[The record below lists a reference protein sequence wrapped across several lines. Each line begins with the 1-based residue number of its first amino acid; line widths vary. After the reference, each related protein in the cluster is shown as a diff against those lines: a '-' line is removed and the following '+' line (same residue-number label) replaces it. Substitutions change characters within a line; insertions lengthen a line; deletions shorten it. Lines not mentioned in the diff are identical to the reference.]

1 MDLPY
6 QAGQFLDALGESF
19 AMQGSG
25 AFGIPPMSYGNP
37 VVPHRGPASTSA
49 LPDSKTGDT
58 DKLSKT
64 TVLSLI
70 EALNRRTYRGA
81 GEIRWNASAAGSTD
95 SDASSPESSM
105 RGWQST
111 AARSRRAAPHSL
123 GWVLDTEI
131 GGVRAQVQSLTR

>member
-37 VVPHRGPASTSA
+37 VVPHGGPASTSA
-49 LPDSKTGDT
+49 LPDSKAGDT
-58 DKLSKT
+58 GKLSKT

-70 EALNRRTYRGA
+70 EALNQHIVELEKLDGVCQQQVA
-81 GEIRWNASAAGSTD
+81 QMLAHQSHQCKGGNQLLCDHVEQCLIHLDGS
-95 SDASSPESSM
+95 SGNILLRP
-105 RGWQST
+105 
-111 AARSRRAAPHSL
+111 
-123 GWVLDTEI
+123 
-131 GGVRAQVQSLTR
+131 